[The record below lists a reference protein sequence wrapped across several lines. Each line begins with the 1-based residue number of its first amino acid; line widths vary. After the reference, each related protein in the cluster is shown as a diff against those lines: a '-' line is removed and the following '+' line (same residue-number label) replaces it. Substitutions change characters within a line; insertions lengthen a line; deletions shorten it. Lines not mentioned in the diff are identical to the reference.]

1 MNAKISVF
9 AICVKAVIYLLLY
22 DLRDCTFKG
31 NKDLISYFVYNKFN
45 KALSR
50 SQYPNSL
57 KYAYVTL
64 AFKMDDKSDKSSY
77 GPISI
82 LPNPSKVYER
92 IMQNQFYPY
101 LNNFF

>member
-9 AICVKAVIYLLLY
+9 VICVKAVIYLLLY
-22 DLRDCTFKG
+22 DLPDCTFKG

-50 SQYPNSL
+50 SQYPNSV
-57 KYAYVTL
+57 KYEYVTL
-64 AFKMDDKSDKSSY
+64 VFKIDDKSDKSSY
-77 GPISI
+77 RPISI

-101 LNNFF
+101 LNIFF